1 MRHLFIYRGKIHPLQ
16 MPLSKESIQYM
27 MVKILYSIALLFL
40 SLTLNAQRTT
50 KNNFYFKSGIGGV
63 YSFFKTESAPFPTP
77 TLIEINSKNPLG
89 RVIDFELGKNLKRN
103 YSVSFR
109 FSDHKYEKSYNIQDT
124 IGNTTTAY
132 SLIGKLYRHQY
143 YYQLLLNKEVIN
155 SNRELFGIGIGFF
168 LINESDQFYS
178 ATAGWPGVGYPSVN
192 LHEYPHLEGGVPFAL
207 YYEHKLNS
215 LVSFG
220 IKTQAYIIVSV
231 GSFESISL
239 NPYFKANF

>member
-77 TLIEINSKNPLG
+77 TLAEINSKNSFG

-109 FSDHKYEKSYNIQDT
+109 FSDHKYEKSYNILDT
-124 IGNTTTAY
+124 IRNTTTVY
-132 SLIGKLYRHQY
+132 RLIGKLYRHQY
-143 YYQLLLNKEVIN
+143 YYQFLLNKAVVS
-155 SNRELFGIGIGFF
+155 SNRELFGVGIGFF
-168 LINESDQFYS
+168 LINDTDQFYS
-178 ATAGWPGVGYPSVN
+178 ASAGWPFDYPSVN
-192 LHEYPHLEGGVPFAL
+192 LHEYPHLEGGVPFSL
-207 YYEHKLNS
+207 YYERKLNS

-220 IKTQAYIIVSV
+220 IKSQAYIIVSV